1 MKWKKVGDIMLI
13 GEYHHNIDEK
23 GRLIIPSKF
32 REDIGNEFVVT
43 RGLDGCL
50 FVYAMKEWNAI
61 GFVPFKEKDRLYKE
75 FHALVDKLFDRLH
88 LSATEK
94 RLSSVRTNGNKE
106 GNLYRDR
113 ERLVRTY
120 EGLKNDIQTYENNL
134 GFLNSSSKKGNT
146 LVADITRKIERL
158 KKDMELVLKK
168 IKDIDESLKEKE

>member
-61 GFVPFKEKDRLYKE
+61 VSKLRTLPF
-75 FHALVDKLFDRLH
+75 
-88 LSATEK
+88 T
-94 RLSSVRTNGNKE
+94 
-106 GNLYRDR
+106 
-113 ERLVRTY
+113 
-120 EGLKNDIQTYENNL
+120 
-134 GFLNSSSKKGNT
+134 
-146 LVADITRKIERL
+146 
-158 KKDMELVLKK
+158 KKDARTFNRFFMSSASTLEFDKQGENQHT
-168 IKDIDESLKEKE
+168 IIFN